1 MKQSVLDV
9 LIYLLEEYEDE
20 DEQEIDIER
29 EILTKELLTA
39 GFNNHSIG
47 QAWGWLDELTL
58 QIDNPEPIRSFEL
71 NNSSRVLSA
80 LEKHQLSYAAQCYLA
95 TLQSSDLIDPI
106 TYELILDR
114 LIALDCEAEE
124 LEMEQIRWV
133 VLMVSFNRVTDPRLY
148 LALETLIFSDLET
161 QLN

>member
-1 MKQSVLDV
+1 MKESVLDV

-20 DEQEIDIER
+20 QEIDVER
-29 EILTKELLTA
+29 DILTRELLTA

-47 QAWGWLDELTL
+47 KAWGWLDELAL
-58 QIDNPEPIRSFEL
+58 QVECPDQILSFDPTQ
-71 NNSSRVLSA
+71 SSRVLCT
-80 LEKHQLSYAAQCYLA
+80 LEKQKLSFEAQRYMIA
-95 TLQSSDLIDPI
+95 LQSSDLIDPI
-106 TYELILDR
+106 TFELILDR
-114 LIALDCEAEE
+114 LIALDCDAEE
-124 LEMEQIRWV
+124 LEMEQVRWV